1 MNDERS
7 EAAARARRS
16 PGARAESSG
25 EARVPATSRFKDA
38 LTAFGGDHRIVEFA
52 EPART
57 AADAARLLGCRVEQI
72 ANSLIFRA
80 GDAAVLVMASGGRR
94 VDPARIAEVLG
105 QPIGKADADFVRART
120 GFAIGGV
127 APLGHSAPPAA
138 TLIDEEL
145 FAWPEIWAAAGHPH
159 TVFRL
164 TPDDLVRMTG
174 GRVVT
179 VR

>member
-1 MNDERS
+1 MT
-7 EAAARARRS
+7 
-16 PGARAESSG
+16 ESV
-25 EARVPATSRFKDA
+25 ARVREA
-38 LTAFGGDHRIVEFA
+38 LGAVGGDHRIVEFA

-94 VDPARIAEVLG
+94 VDPARIAEALG
-105 QPIGKADADFVRART
+105 RPVGKADAEFVRART
-120 GFAIGGV
+120 GFVIGGV
-127 APLGHSAPPAA
+127 APLGHTAPPAA
-138 TLIDEEL
+138 VLVDTEL
-145 FAWPEIWAAAGHPH
+145 FAWKEIWAAAGHPH
-159 TVFRL
+159 AVFQL

-179 VR
+179 LR

>member
-1 MNDERS
+1 VNESVQRVQ
-7 EAAARARRS
+7 EALR
-16 PGARAESSG
+16 
-25 EARVPATSRFKDA
+25 
-38 LTAFGGDHRIVEFA
+38 AFGGDHAIVEFT

-80 GDAAVLVMASGGRR
+80 RTRDAAVLVMASGGRR
-94 VDPARIAEVLG
+94 VDPARIAETLG
-105 QPIGKADADFVRART
+105 APIDKADADFVRART

-127 APLGHSAPPAA
+127 APLGHTAPPMAI
-138 TLIDEEL
+138 LIDEEL
-145 FAWPEIWAAAGHPH
+145 LKWPEIWAAAGHPH

-164 TPDDLVRMTG
+164 TPDELARMTG
-174 GRVVT
+174 GRVVA

>member
-1 MNDERS
+1 MNESVARVS
-7 EAAARARRS
+7 EAL
-16 PGARAESSG
+16 
-25 EARVPATSRFKDA
+25 K
-38 LTAFGGDHRIVEFA
+38 AFGGDHAIVEFT

-80 GDAAVLVMASGGRR
+80 PARDAAVLVMASGGRR
-94 VDPARIAEVLG
+94 VDVARIAEALG
-105 QPIGKADADFVRART
+105 EPLDKADADFVRART

-127 APLGHSAPPAA
+127 APLGHTAPPAA
-138 TLIDEEL
+138 ILIDEEL
-145 FAWPEIWAAAGHPH
+145 FKWLEIWAAAGHSH

-164 TPDDLVRMTG
+164 TPDALVRMTG

>member
-1 MNDERS
+1 VNDSILRVR
-7 EAAARARRS
+7 EALR
-16 PGARAESSG
+16 
-25 EARVPATSRFKDA
+25 
-38 LTAFGGDHRIVEFA
+38 AFGDHHAIVEFT

-80 GDAAVLVMASGGRR
+80 PARDAAVLVMASGGRR
-94 VDPARIAEVLG
+94 VDPARIAEAFGEPL
-105 QPIGKADADFVRART
+105 GKADADFVRRRT

-127 APLGHSAPPAA
+127 APLGHTAPPAA
-138 TLIDEEL
+138 ILVDEAL
-145 FAWPEIWAAAGHPH
+145 LQWPEIWAAAGHPN

-164 TPDDLVRMTG
+164 TPHELVRMTG